1 MHVWMNK
8 CNKILFVF
16 ETVSLCSLGSPRAHQ
31 KTRGLPASVSRVLG
45 LKVHTTSLLVRF
57 LNVIITQSL
66 PWLFPQKYQKNKQA
80 DQSSSTENKWKR
92 CAEDQQG
99 SRHVKEAT

>member
-1 MHVWMNK
+1 MK
-8 CNKILFVF
+8 QSLYIALALPELTK
-16 ETVSLCSLGSPRAHQ
+16 ETRSLH
-31 KTRGLPASVSRVLG
+31 ASVSRVLG
-45 LKVHTTSLLVRF
+45 LKVHPTSLLVRF

-66 PWLFPQKYQKNKQA
+66 SWLFPQKYQRNKQA